1 MDSISIITAVSG
13 AVVAFSLYM
22 IQRLNARIDRNQN
35 SISNVRVEIARAQQE
50 NKELQTHIHRIDKNL
65 DDLFQKME
73 ELLVAVRKNGKD

>member
-1 MDSISIITAVSG
+1 
-13 AVVAFSLYM
+13 M
-22 IQRLNARIDRNQN
+22 IQRLNARIDSNQH
-35 SISNVRVEIARAQQE
+35 SISNVRVAIARTQQE

>member
-22 IQRLNARIDRNQN
+22 IQRLNARIDRNQH